1 VTDPFIGEIRATGFN
16 FAPQG
21 WAMCNGALLP
31 ILQNMA
37 LFSILGTSYGGDG
50 ESTFALPD
58 LQARFPVHANNGSG
72 ATGVSSVALGE
83 ADGASTVTI
92 DNTTMPTHTHTP
104 QAVSFGGSI
113 NSPSGAVWAQA
124 QIGRD
129 AEPLYATSGGRAAM
143 SASALASTGSSQPHN
158 NMPPFLAL
166 NFIIALQ
173 GIFPARS

>member
-1 VTDPFIGEIRATGFN
+1 VSDPFIGEIRATGFN

-31 ILQNMA
+31 ILQNTA

-50 ESTFALPD
+50 RTTFALPD
-58 LQARFPVHANNGSG
+58 LQGRFPVHANNGSG
-72 ATGVSSVALGE
+72 AIGVSTVDVGE
-83 ADGASTVTI
+83 SGGAAVVTI
-92 DNTTMPTHTHTP
+92 DNSTMPTHTHTP
-104 QAVSFGGSI
+104 QAVSGGGST
-113 NSPSGAVWAQA
+113 NSPAGAVWAQA
-124 QIGRD
+124 HFGRSV
-129 AEPLYATSGGRAAM
+129 EELYATTGGTAPM

-166 NFIIALQ
+166 NFIVALQ